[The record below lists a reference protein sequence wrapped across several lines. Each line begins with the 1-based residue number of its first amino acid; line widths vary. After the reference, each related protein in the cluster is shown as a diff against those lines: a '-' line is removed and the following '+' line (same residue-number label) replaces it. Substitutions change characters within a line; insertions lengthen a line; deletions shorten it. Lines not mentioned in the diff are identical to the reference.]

1 MVMEV
6 QNTAKKRLTI
16 KEARE
21 GKDTAKIKK
30 LKKGEEQGEDAEAT
44 PTDEEVEE
52 FFAILR
58 RMKVAVDYFD
68 QKGKGGREWRR
79 ELLEQA
85 EDALDDVNGRED
97 DASAVNKSTGGR
109 EVRMSDDFDLN
120 AVAPET
126 AADGSY
132 KV

>member
-6 QNTAKKRLTI
+6 QNTARKRLAVE
-16 KEARE
+16 EARE
-21 GKDTAKIKK
+21 GEDSARIKK
-30 LKKGEEQGEDAEAT
+30 LKKGEEQGEDAEAA

-79 ELLEQA
+79 ELLEQT
-85 EDALDDVNGRED
+85 EDALDDVDGRED
-97 DASAVNKSTGGR
+97 DASAVNKSTGSR
-109 EVRMSDDFDLN
+109 EVFS
-120 AVAPET
+120 E
-126 AADGSY
+126 
-132 KV
+132 